1 MVNYKATETK
11 EGDTHIEFDSVFE
24 TLSKINVNESTDKKG
39 NITYISWAE
48 SWSALKKVYPNA
60 NMKIY
65 EHDTQFGPCNYFTD
79 GRFCWVKVG
88 VTVEGLEHIEELAV
102 MDYRNAAIPLNQI
115 TSTDVQKAIQR
126 CATKAI
132 ARHGLALYIY
142 RGEDLPDEE
151 AEKKKREEE
160 KEALK
165 EAQEATKGKDINGVV
180 TSGKLPVQ
188 DDVPPAYQI

>member
-1 MVNYKATETK
+1 MAEKQL
-11 EGDTHIEFDSVFE
+11 SVFE

-39 NITYISWAE
+39 NITYISWSE
-48 SWSALKKVYPNA
+48 SWSELKKHYPEA
-60 NMKIY
+60 NFKIY

-88 VTVEGLEHIEELAV
+88 VIIDGLEHIEELAV

-115 TSTDVQKAIQR
+115 TSSDVIKSIQR
-126 CATKAI
+126 CTTKAI

-151 AEKKKREEE
+151 AERKRKEEE
-160 KEALK
+160 KQMLK
-165 EAQEATKGKDINGVV
+165 EAQAATAGKEIDGVKM
-180 TSGKLPVQ
+180 SGKLPVQ